1 MPNLKKILKKISSF
15 LLIGY
20 MGMALFLYIN
30 QRDFLYFPTPERP
43 TPYTQMTLQNERESI
58 KVIVLN
64 KGHRNAILYFGGNA
78 ESVAFSAPEI
88 AEQFSTFTVYLMNY
102 RGYGGSTGK
111 ASERALYSD
120 ALSLYDLAHSKHT
133 EIAIA
138 GRSLGTGIATYV
150 ASQRNVSKLALIT
163 PYDSVLAVAQGRYPI
178 FPISFLL
185 HDKYDSVS
193 RIKDIKAKTMIVI
206 AQNDNVITRERTQHL
221 IDAFETD
228 QLQVMTI
235 KNRGHIDISSDARY
249 YKIMQEFIGEG

>member
-1 MPNLKKILKKISSF
+1 MKIFIKISIF
-15 LLIGY
+15 LLMGY
-20 MGMALFLYIN
+20 MGIGLLLYIY
-30 QRDFLYFPTPERP
+30 QRDFLYFPTPELP
-43 TPYTQMTLQNERESI
+43 TPYTQMRLQNEGESI

-78 ESVAFSAPEI
+78 ESVAHSAPEI
-88 AEQFSTFTVYLMNY
+88 AKQFSTFTVYLMNY
-102 RGYGGSTGK
+102 RGYGGSTGM

-120 ALSLYDLAHSKHT
+120 ALSLYDLAHAKHT

-150 ASQRNVSKLALIT
+150 ASQRNVSKLVLIT
-163 PYDSVLAVAQGRYPI
+163 PYDSVLEVAQGRYPL

-206 AQNDNVITRERTQHL
+206 AQNDNVIIRERTQHL
-221 IDAFETD
+221 IDAFEAA
-228 QLQVMTI
+228 QLQVMMI
-235 KNRGHIDISSDARY
+235 KNRGHIDISSDAEY